1 MNNIVS
7 GLPIVIIDI
16 IEAYKWLVVIYCL
29 LTWLPGA
36 FRSKL
41 GILLGKIVSPFLSF
55 FDRFIPP
62 IFGISFSPI
71 FAFIVLDL
79 IERLIGYIFQ

>member
-1 MNNIVS
+1 MTNVMA
-7 GLPIVIIDI
+7 GLPIVLIDLLNIYEWII
-16 IEAYKWLVVIYCL
+16 VIWAL

-36 FRSKL
+36 SQSKL
-41 GILLGKIVSPFLSF
+41 GLWLGKLVNPLLSF

-71 FAFIVLDL
+71 FAFL
-79 IERLIGYIFQ
+79 LIGLIKKLVLMVF